1 MMDLDSQFELE
12 HLLFKD
18 RRCRTCNQIKNL
30 LEDFYM
36 SRKQKK
42 GLPSAYSYECKDC
55 TIKRIIAK
63 RKKKKKNRQTFT
75 SISSRLSRLVGC
87 SCVVSPLK
95 TFKTLNN
102 FR

>member
-18 RRCRTCNQIKNL
+18 RKCRSCNKVKNL

-36 SRKQKK
+36 SRKQKR

-55 TIKRIIAK
+55 TKIRVKSKR
-63 RKKKKKNRQTFT
+63 RKSKPE
-75 SISSRLSRLVGC
+75 LY
-87 SCVVSPLK
+87 PDW
-95 TFKTLNN
+95 
-102 FR
+102 

>member
-18 RRCRTCNQIKNL
+18 RKCRTCNQVKNL

-42 GLPSAYSYECKDC
+42 GLPSAYSYECKEC
-55 TIKRIIAK
+55 TIKRIVAK
-63 RKKKKKNRQTFT
+63 RKSKKKNRP
-75 SISSRLSRLVGC
+75 R
-87 SCVVSPLK
+87 PLPPY
-95 TFKTLNN
+95 LADYPDW
-102 FR
+102 